1 MRLLLCE
8 IENEGSTVERE
19 LSQTWLQEVLSG
31 AGPIEFRAL
40 QGNTISLKA
49 RRLGLDVTIE
59 SSFTLRLAPE
69 CAACAREF
77 KMDVVVAFA
86 LNLKPKPRKKKVLAD
101 DVELSSQELD
111 EFFYEGDAI
120 NLEEIFREQ
129 VLLALPMYP
138 RCTPECQG
146 LCPSCGANLNQGNC
160 GCDRG
165 DLDPRLAVLQT
176 LNKH

>member
-1 MRLLLCE
+1 LRLLLCE

-19 LSQTWLQEVLSG
+19 LGQTWLQEVLSG

-40 QGNTISLKA
+40 QGNTISIKA

-59 SSFTLRLAPE
+59 SGFTLRLAPE

-77 KMDVVVAFA
+77 EMDVPVAFS
-86 LNLKPKPRKKKVLAD
+86 LNLKPKPHRKKTLAD
-101 DVELSSQELD
+101 DVELCSQELD
-111 EFFYEGDAI
+111 EFFYEGDAVD
-120 NLEEIFREQ
+120 LEEILREQ

-146 LCPSCGANLNQGNC
+146 LCPSCGANLNQRNC

-165 DLDPRLAVLQT
+165 DLSHHLAVLHPR
-176 LNKH
+176 NKH